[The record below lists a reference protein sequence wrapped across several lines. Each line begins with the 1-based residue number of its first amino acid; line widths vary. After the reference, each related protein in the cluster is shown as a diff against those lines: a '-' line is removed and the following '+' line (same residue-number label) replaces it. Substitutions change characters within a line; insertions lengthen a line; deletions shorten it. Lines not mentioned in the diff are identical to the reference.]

1 MRFLKLTI
9 AYQGTAYSGWQRQ
22 KKKVTVQSVLEL
34 ALRQITEETI
44 STAASGRTD
53 AGVHALGQVVSCS
66 TSTHLSNDVLRRA
79 LNAVLPHDLTV
90 LAVEDAPDGFHAIN
104 DALSK
109 RYRYQV
115 QTGPLRDVFL
125 REFAWH
131 VWHVLDFAAMQQGA
145 QLLLGKHDF
154 RSFQTAGSARKSTVR
169 HVTDLTLQCEPHLDG
184 QLITLEI
191 EADGFLYRMVRNIVG
206 SLVEVGRGRQSVEWI
221 GQTLQAKDRRQA
233 GVTAPPQGLY
243 LVSVCYGNSTAGS

>member
-9 AYQGTAYSGWQRQ
+9 AYQGTNYAGWQRQ
-22 KKKVTVQSVLEL
+22 KKKVTVQSVLET
-34 ALRQITEETI
+34 ALRRITEETI

-53 AGVHALGQVVSCS
+53 AGVHALGQVVSCA
-66 TSTHLSNDVLRRA
+66 TATRLPNDVLRRA
-79 LNAVLPHDLTV
+79 LNAVLPHDIAV
-90 LAVEDAPDGFHAIN
+90 LALEDAPAGFHAIN

-109 RYRYQV
+109 RYRYRV

-125 REFAWH
+125 RDDAWH
-131 VWHVLDFAAMQQGA
+131 VWHVLDFAAMQQA
-145 QLLLGKHDF
+145 ARVLYGKHDF

-169 HVTDLTLQCEPHLDG
+169 HVTDLTLECEPHLEG

-206 SLVEVGRGRQSVEWI
+206 SLVDVGRAKQSAEWI
-221 GQTLQAKDRRQA
+221 AEVLRACDRRLA

-243 LVSVCYGNSTAGS
+243 LVKVRYGQSAADS